1 MAAKEKTSAATG
13 KYDPDSVRRWAL
25 RRLMAAVDSA
35 LDLSR
40 CNDPDY
46 LATLA
51 PTQTD
56 KIKRIVYG
64 NHGNI
69 VSVEP
74 VALVDMLK
82 VAADIAGI
90 KAATA
95 PKDDDKKRKG
105 MKLLIEEKKQPAPA
119 VHKSVDPLS
128 KVLGVK

>member
-1 MAAKEKTSAATG
+1 MTAKEKTSTG
-13 KYDPDSVRRWAL
+13 KYDPDTVRRWAL

-105 MKLLIEEKKQPAPA
+105 MKLLIEEKSSPRPPCAKALIP
-119 VHKSVDPLS
+119 
-128 KVLGVK
+128 

>member
-1 MAAKEKTSAATG
+1 MTAKEKTSTG
-13 KYDPDSVRRWAL
+13 KYDPDTVRRWAL

-95 PKDDDKKRKG
+95 PKDDERKG
-105 MKLLIEEKKQPAPA
+105 MKLLIEEKKQSAPA
-119 VHKSVDPLS
+119 VRKSVDPLS